1 MVRELLELLVAIAPT
16 IATLALVR
24 RAATTIAR
32 WFVQVLGSAL
42 LAVISLGL
50 LLTRLTATCSTELE
64 ACAPATKPMVR
75 TPGIFSHC
83 HACIP
88 VQSSGELPAALN
100 YYLLPIHAAAAAL
113 CVCASFVAVLRFVL
127 WAKKTL
133 RGVS

>member
-1 MVRELLELLVAIAPT
+1 MVVEILELLVAIAPT
-16 IATLALVR
+16 MATLVLVR
-24 RAATTIAR
+24 RAATTIAG

-50 LLTRLTATCSTELE
+50 LLTRLTATCAADLE
-64 ACAPATKPMVR
+64 SCAPATKALVR
-75 TPGIFSHC
+75 APGIFSHC
-83 HACIP
+83 HICIP
-88 VQSSGELPAALN
+88 DQSSGELLSKLN
-100 YYLLPIHAAAAAL
+100 YYVFPIHAAAAAL